1 MEEYMLPCTNKWL
14 FGLDCPGCGL
24 QRGLLFLWH
33 GEFEK
38 AFHIFPAVYTLIIFT
53 VFLGLHLLDRARDYH
68 RIVIWTALLNGAVM
82 IIAYIYKII
91 TC

>member
-1 MEEYMLPCTNKWL
+1 MEEYMLPCMNKWF

-24 QRGLLFLWH
+24 QRSLVFLWH
-33 GEFEK
+33 GEFAK
-38 AFHIFPAVYTLIIFT
+38 AFHIFPAVFTMMIF
-53 VFLGLHLLDRARDYH
+53 VFFLGLHLLDRTRNYQK
-68 RIVIWTALLNGAVM
+68 IVIGTALLNGVVM